1 MQQELG
7 KGEKPMA
14 EKQKTRFDY
23 SKYAP
28 LIALVVLFVIS
39 AVSSPYFLQTRN
51 ILNILRQISYTG
63 FIALGMTF
71 IIISGGIDLSV
82 GSMVA
87 LAGGIGILTLNAA
100 GGGVWAIVLTILVTL
115 AVGAG
120 FGALNGLVITK
131 GKIAPFIATLGTMS
145 IFRSLTL
152 YISSAGEYRSQSMIY
167 PNIGSGSFLGIPI
180 PVWLFFLMAFFYHI
194 LLNNTRFGRY
204 VCAVGSNDKVA
215 KYSAIKVN
223 WIKFLTYTITGF
235 SVGLSAIMLSSR
247 LNSVSSSNTG
257 LGYELDAIAAVIIGG
272 TSLTGGS
279 GSIIGTVIGAMILG
293 IINNMLN
300 MLGVSPYLQGTV
312 KGVVIISAVLMQYK
326 KER

>member
-1 MQQELG
+1 MN
-7 KGEKPMA
+7 EKT
-14 EKQKTRFDY
+14 KRKFDY

-28 LIALVVLFVIS
+28 LIALVVLFIIS

-63 FIALGMTF
+63 YIALGMTF
-71 IIISGGIDLSV
+71 VIIAGGIDLSV

-87 LAGGIGILTLNAA
+87 LVGGIGILTLNAA
-100 GGGVWAIVLTILVTL
+100 GGGIGAIVLALLVILL
-115 AVGAG
+115 LGAG
-120 FGALNGLVITK
+120 FGGLNGLVITK
-131 GKIAPFIATLGTMS
+131 GKIAPFIATLGFMS
-145 IFRSLTL
+145 IYRSLTL
-152 YISSAGEYRSQSMIY
+152 YISSAGEFRSQSMMY
-167 PNIGSGSFLGIPI
+167 PDIGSGSFLGIPI
-180 PVWLFFLMAFFYHI
+180 PVWIFFLMAFLYHI
-194 LLNNTRFGRY
+194 LLNNTKFGRY
-204 VCAVGSNDKVA
+204 VCAVGSNERVA
-215 KYSAIKVN
+215 KYSAIKVQ
-223 WIKFLTYTITGF
+223 WIKFLTYLITGF
-235 SVGLSAIMLSSR
+235 SVGVSAIMLSSR

-272 TSLTGGS
+272 TSMSGGS

-312 KGVVIISAVLMQYK
+312 KGIVIISAVLMQYK

>member
-1 MQQELG
+1 M
-7 KGEKPMA
+7 KGEKSMN
-14 EKQKTRFDY
+14 EKTKRKFDY

-28 LIALVVLFVIS
+28 LIALVVLFIIS

-63 FIALGMTF
+63 YIALGMTF
-71 IIISGGIDLSV
+71 VIIAGGIDLSV

-87 LAGGIGILTLNAA
+87 LVGGIGILTLNAA
-100 GGGVWAIVLTILVTL
+100 GGGIGAIVLALLVILL
-115 AVGAG
+115 LGAG
-120 FGALNGLVITK
+120 FGGLNGLVITK
-131 GKIAPFIATLGTMS
+131 GKIAPFIATLGFMS
-145 IFRSLTL
+145 IYRSLTL
-152 YISSAGEYRSQSMIY
+152 YISSAGEFRSQSMMY
-167 PNIGSGSFLGIPI
+167 PDIGSGSFLGIPI
-180 PVWLFFLMAFFYHI
+180 PVWIFFLMAFLYHI
-194 LLNNTRFGRY
+194 LLNNTKFGRY
-204 VCAVGSNDKVA
+204 VCAVGSNERVA
-215 KYSAIKVN
+215 KYSAIKVQ
-223 WIKFLTYTITGF
+223 WIKFLTYLITGF
-235 SVGLSAIMLSSR
+235 SVGVSAIMLSSR

-272 TSLTGGS
+272 TSMSGGS

-312 KGVVIISAVLMQYK
+312 KGIVIISAVLMQYK

>member
-1 MQQELG
+1 MS
-7 KGEKPMA
+7 
-14 EKQKTRFDY
+14 EKQKRKFDY

-28 LIALVVLFVIS
+28 LIALAVLFIIS
-39 AVSSPYFLQTRN
+39 SVSSPYFLQTRN

-71 IIISGGIDLSV
+71 VIIAGGIDLSV

-87 LAGGIGILTLNAA
+87 LVGGIGILTLNAA
-100 GGGVWAIVLTILVTL
+100 GGGVWAIILTILVTL

-120 FGALNGLVITK
+120 FGALNGVVITK

-145 IFRSLTL
+145 IYRSLTL
-152 YISSAGEYRSQSMIY
+152 YISSAGEYRSQSMMY
-167 PNIGSGSFLGIPI
+167 PNVGSGSFLGIPI
-180 PVWLFFLMAFFYHI
+180 PVWIFFLMAFLYHI

-215 KYSAIKVN
+215 KYSAIKVQ
-223 WIKFLTYTITGF
+223 WIKFLTYSITGF
-235 SVGLSAIMLSSR
+235 SVGVSAIMLSSR

-272 TSLTGGS
+272 TAMSGGS
-279 GSIIGTVIGAMILG
+279 GSIIGTVIGAIILG

-312 KGVVIISAVLMQYK
+312 KGIVIISAVLMQYK